1 MAKPTAGVAFLL
13 IGMIAV
19 TSHVTSLSAGVAE
32 LLSLLFGL
40 LAVPGNMTTL
50 VAVVAC
56 LRGKCASKEA
66 INIGSNTLC
75 ETMQL

>member
-1 MAKPTAGVAFLL
+1 MAKPTAGVALLL

-19 TSHVTSLSAGVAE
+19 TSHVACLAAGVAE

-56 LRGKCASKEA
+56 
-66 INIGSNTLC
+66 
-75 ETMQL
+75 